1 MQTTSAAP
9 HPAACPAKRGFLNV
23 GIATV
28 VPGVLRELGTD
39 PDPILKDA
47 GLSRRLL
54 KDRSCRLSVNVLGKL
69 LQLCAERTACSHIGL
84 VVGEKVTL
92 SAFGDLGSLM
102 KVSETFGDA
111 LRVLGTYR
119 RLQSNGAVF
128 DLVLQLH
135 LYCRYGPLLGES
147 GRGGASMSV
156 AVWSGSLVA
165 WERELVALK
174 ERIGPVFGRA
184 ETRATA
190 GAFLDGLLS
199 GVARKTGWLLA
210 EQAGLE
216 RPYRMQS
223 LLGRSHWDADA
234 LRDCVRADVIEV
246 LGDRDGVLVVD
257 ETGFLKKGEHSVG
270 VARQY
275 SGTAG
280 RIENCQVGVFL
291 AYASRYG
298 QALIDRRLY
307 LPDVWAQDESKRTKA
322 GVPEE
327 ITFVTKPQM
336 ACALIAAALDA
347 GAPCA
352 WVLADALYGSDS
364 RLRRML
370 ETREQPYVLAVRSNH
385 CLRFWTEEGLEETN
399 PAAMADALAR
409 DAWATHA
416 AGEGAK
422 GLRLYEWA
430 RIALSSTAAPGF
442 EHWLLIRRSR
452 REPDKRAYYFAFAPV
467 GVSLGELAGAA
478 GLRWTI
484 EECFERAKDDL
495 GLDHCEARSW
505 HGWHRHMSLCL
516 AAAAFLARLAA
527 DLRRA
532 TWGKAN
538 ERSPA
543 VPAAA

>member
-1 MQTTSAAP
+1 
-9 HPAACPAKRGFLNV
+9 
-23 GIATV
+23 
-28 VPGVLRELGTD
+28 
-39 PDPILKDA
+39 
-47 GLSRRLL
+47 
-54 KDRSCRLSVNVLGKL
+54 
-69 LQLCAERTACSHIGL
+69 
-84 VVGEKVTL
+84 
-92 SAFGDLGSLM
+92 
-102 KVSETFGDA
+102 
-111 LRVLGTYR
+111 
-119 RLQSNGAVF
+119 
-128 DLVLQLH
+128 
-135 LYCRYGPLLGES
+135 
-147 GRGGASMSV
+147 MSV
-156 AVWSGSLVA
+156 ASWAGALLSWEQELVRLKCRLA
-165 WERELVALK
+165 PIFRRRELQQT
-174 ERIGPVFGRA
+174 GS
-184 ETRATA
+184 
-190 GAFLDGLLS
+190 AFLDGLLS
-199 GVARKTGWLLA
+199 GVERKTAWLMA
-210 EQAGLE
+210 EQTGAE

-223 LLGRSHWDADA
+223 LLGHSNWDSEK
-234 LRDCVRADVIEV
+234 LRDHVRAYVVEA
-246 LGDRDGVLVVD
+246 LGDPDGVLVVD

-280 RIENCQVGVFL
+280 RIENCQIGVFL
-291 AYASRYG
+291 SYASRFG
-298 QALIDRRLY
+298 HSLIDRRLY
-307 LPDVWAQDESKRTKA
+307 LPEAWAQDESKRAKA
-322 GVPEE
+322 GVPQE
-327 ITFVTKPQM
+327 ITFATKPEI
-336 ACALIAAALDA
+336 ARDLIAAALDA

-352 WVLADALYGSDS
+352 WVLADALYGTDS

-442 EHWLLIRRSR
+442 EPWLLIRRSR